1 VTDRGSSQH
10 SPRVDDELAHET
22 EDIVRSTHE
31 SRVEEWRMTEPPA
44 DGEPMPD
51 TMPYEDEIEFRS
63 LLATSLR
70 PSAFPCRRA
79 RLLGVAEEEFAP
91 VRIVVALR
99 ALPAE
104 QEFHNVEEVWEALGG
119 RREERQHEEHQHEVR
134 VETPPPP
141 PAAAPQPSLV
151 EQAGMIAGTV
161 ARIACDVVSDAVRRV
176 RSLI

>member
-1 VTDRGSSQH
+1 MTDRGSSQH

-79 RLLGVAEEEFAP
+79 RLLGVAEEEYAP
-91 VRIVVALR
+91 ARVVVALR

-119 RREERQHEEHQHEVR
+119 HREERQHEEHQHDEHQHDEINTR
-134 VETPPPP
+134 CAWKHRRLRRPRHRNPLSPNR
-141 PAAAPQPSLV
+141 PA
-151 EQAGMIAGTV
+151 
-161 ARIACDVVSDAVRRV
+161 
-176 RSLI
+176 